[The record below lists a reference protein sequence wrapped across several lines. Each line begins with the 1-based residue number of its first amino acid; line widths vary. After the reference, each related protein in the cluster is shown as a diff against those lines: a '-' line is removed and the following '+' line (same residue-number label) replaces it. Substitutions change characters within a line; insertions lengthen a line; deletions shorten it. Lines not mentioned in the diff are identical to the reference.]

1 MKKIFL
7 IFFFLLFCSY
17 ANAITFNFKDAELKD
32 VIEAFALLVGKSYII
47 DSRVV
52 GKVNVIS
59 SEEMDIA
66 EAEKMLYSIL
76 KVSGYIMQDQGNV
89 VKIVPDQLMREGSTL
104 LSLSLIHI

>member
-7 IFFFLLFCSY
+7 IFFFLLFCSH

-66 EAEKMLYSIL
+66 EACLLYTS
-76 KVSGYIMQDQGNV
+76 DAA
-89 VKIVPDQLMREGSTL
+89 DE
-104 LSLSLIHI
+104 